1 MRVRLLIKDLAQE
14 KGLKQYELA
23 QKSGVTI
30 QLLNR
35 YWNNHIQ
42 SVSLEQLALIAKAL
56 GVKAGDLI
64 EVVEDTPSQDAA

>member
-64 EVVEDTPSQDAA
+64 EVVEDVSSQDAA